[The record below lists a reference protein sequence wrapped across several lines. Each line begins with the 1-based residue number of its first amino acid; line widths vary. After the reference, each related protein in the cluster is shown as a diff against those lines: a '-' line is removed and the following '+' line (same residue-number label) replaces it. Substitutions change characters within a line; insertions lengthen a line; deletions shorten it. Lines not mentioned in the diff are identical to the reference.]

1 MSIIPELGVG
11 IVGAGFVAD
20 IHARIYRELAGLG
33 VEVVAVHSR
42 STDHAQALAARH
54 GIAQVMDDLDQ
65 MLASPRISLI
75 DLCIPN
81 KLHEA
86 FAIRAAQAGKHV
98 LVEKPLTG
106 YFGQDEAT
114 AAQTPRMVMLAE
126 ALASAQRMLTVA
138 ERHGVRIC
146 YGENLIYSPA
156 IQKALRLARASNGII
171 LEMQGEE
178 SHHGSH
184 ASYARRWHTS
194 GGGALLRLGVHPIGV
209 ALYLKADEGLRHN
222 GRPTR
227 VRSVTAEVADLSKTA
242 DWPAGE
248 TEWIVRDW
256 VDVENW
262 ANVIL
267 TFDDGTKGVFLAS
280 DVTLGGMEDTFQVRL
295 SNARVL
301 CNLSRSTSCQ
311 AYAPDPAI
319 FADEYLAEKLE
330 TKAGWSFPSL
340 GEEWFLG
347 YHNEL
352 RDFVEALQKGRAPAA
367 DGYLGR
373 DVVEVVYSA
382 YLSAAEGRTVVLP
395 SHPSAQGVAP

>member
-1 MSIIPELGVG
+1 MLGVG
-11 IVGAGFVAD
+11 IVGAGFIAD

-33 VEVVAVHSR
+33 VKVMAVHSR
-42 STDHAQALAARH
+42 GLERAQALAGRY
-54 GIAQVMDDLDQ
+54 GIPQVMADFGEL
-65 MLASPRISLI
+65 LGSPHIALV
-75 DLCIPN
+75 DLCVPN
-81 KLHEA
+81 NLHEP
-86 FAIRAAQAGKHV
+86 FAIQAAQAGKHV
-98 LVEKPLTG
+98 LCEKPLTG
-106 YFGQDEAT
+106 YFGQDEST

-126 ALASAQRMLTVA
+126 ALASAERMLAAA
-138 ERHGVRIC
+138 ERYGVRIC
-146 YGENLIYSPA
+146 YGENLIYAPA
-156 IQKALRLARASNGII
+156 IQKALRLVRASGGVI

-184 ASYARRWHTS
+184 AAYARRWHTS
-194 GGGALLRLGVHPIGV
+194 GGGSLLRLGVHPIGV
-209 ALYLKADEGLRHN
+209 ALYLKADEGRRRH
-222 GRPTR
+222 GRSIR
-227 VRSVTAEVADLSKTA
+227 VRTVTAEVADLSKVAT
-242 DWPAGE
+242 WPPGQ

-262 ANVIL
+262 ASVIL
-267 TFDDGTKGVFLAS
+267 TFEDGTKGVFLAS

-295 SNARVL
+295 SNARIL

-311 AYAPDPAI
+311 AYAPDPGV
-319 FADEYLAEKLE
+319 FAAEYLAEKLE
-330 TKAGWSFPSL
+330 TTAGWSFPSL

-352 RDFVEALQKGRAPAA
+352 RDFVEALQQDRAPAA

-395 SHPSAQGVAP
+395 AQSPSVGVTL

>member
-1 MSIIPELGVG
+1 MNALPGLGVG
-11 IVGAGFVAD
+11 IIGAGFAAD
-20 IHARIYRELAGLG
+20 THARIFRELTGLG
-33 VEVVAVHSR
+33 VELIAVHSR
-42 STDHAQALAARH
+42 SMDHAQAMATRH
-54 GIAQVMDDLDQ
+54 GIAQVIKDLDE

-75 DLCIPN
+75 DLCVPN
-81 KLHEA
+81 TLHEA

-98 LVEKPLTG
+98 LCEKPLTG
-106 YFGQDEAT
+106 YFGQDEST

-126 ALASAQRMLTVA
+126 ALASADRMLAAAV
-138 ERHGVRIC
+138 RNGVRIC
-146 YGENLIYSPA
+146 YGENLIYAPA
-156 IQKALRLARASNGII
+156 IQKALHLARASHGVI

-184 ASYARRWHTS
+184 TAHARRWHTS

-209 ALYLKADEGLRHN
+209 ALYMKADEGRRRN

-227 VRSVTAEVADLSKTA
+227 VRTVTAEVADLSKTA
-242 DWPAGE
+242 DWPAGK
-248 TEWIVRDW
+248 TDWIVRDW

-262 ANVIL
+262 ASVIL

-280 DVTLGGMEDTFQVRL
+280 DVTLGGIEDTFQVRL
-295 SNARVL
+295 SNARVI
-301 CNLSRSTSCQ
+301 CNLSRSTGCQ
-311 AYAPDPAI
+311 AYAPDPDI
-319 FADEYLAEKLE
+319 FTGTYLAEKLE

-340 GEEWFLG
+340 GEEWLLG
-347 YHNEL
+347 FHNEI
-352 RDFVEALQKGRAPAA
+352 RDFVDALQQDRAPAA

-395 SHPSAQGVAP
+395 SRTSPLDVAP